1 MGRGTKQEAGNLRES
16 ASKHGI
22 QTMQLVTT
30 TPTAA
35 FMTMTRELVDALLA
49 LNTKNRNLRALVVS
63 TYQRA
68 VEVNMWVPTNQGI
81 GVAAK
86 GFLVDGQHRLEALRA
101 AGYPPVL
108 MLVVTGLPDEAM
120 AAVDGGTNRNARD
133 YMQFMFDTKVSAFVS
148 ALLRTSMLA
157 RDDFAA
163 IKYLPQEYAT
173 HLEDLGESIAEI
185 MNLEH
190 VSKLPAAVVAA
201 LVDAHHKGYQAEVQA
216 FAKALATGEMLER
229 DNPALVL
236 RNWIANTKG
245 NGGATTLIERYR
257 KTTRALQA
265 WIDQRPL
272 GKLYRKNAPLIAA
285 RKNSGRPMAG
295 E

>member
-1 MGRGTKQEAGNLRES
+1 
-16 ASKHGI
+16 
-22 QTMQLVTT
+22 MQLITKK
-30 TPTAA
+30 PAAA
-35 FMTMTRELVDALLA
+35 FVTMTREIVDALLA
-49 LNTKNRNLRALVVS
+49 LNTKNRNQRPLIVN

-68 VEVNMWVPTNQGI
+68 VESNLWVPTNQGI
-81 GVAAK
+81 GVAAS

-120 AAVDGGTNRNARD
+120 AAVDGGTNRTARD

-157 RDDFAA
+157 RDEFAP
-163 IKYLPQEYAT
+163 IKYQPQEYAA
-173 HLEDLGESIAEI
+173 HLEKLGDSITEI
-185 MNLEH
+185 MKLEH
-190 VSKLPAAVVAA
+190 VGKMPAAVVAA
-201 LVDAHHKGYQAEVQA
+201 LVDAHHKGYQSEVEA
-216 FAKALATGEMLER
+216 FSKALATGEMLER

-272 GKLYRKNAPLIAA
+272 GKLYRTKAPLAVA
-285 RKNSGRPMAG
+285 QERSRQSAG
-295 E
+295 A

>member
-1 MGRGTKQEAGNLRES
+1 
-16 ASKHGI
+16 
-22 QTMQLVTT
+22 MQLITKK
-30 TPTAA
+30 PAAA
-35 FMTMTRELVDALLA
+35 FVTMTQELVDALLA
-49 LNTKNRNLRALVVS
+49 LNTKNRNQRPQVVN

-68 VEVNMWVPTNQGI
+68 VEGRLWVPTNQGI
-81 GVAAK
+81 GVAAN

-120 AAVDGGTNRNARD
+120 AAVDGGTNRTARD

-157 RDDFAA
+157 HDEFAA
-163 IKYLPQEYAT
+163 IKYQPQEYAV
-173 HLEDLGESIAEI
+173 HLEKLGDSIAEI
-185 MNLEH
+185 MKLEH
-190 VSKLPAAVVAA
+190 VQKMPAAVVAA
-201 LVDAHHKGYQAEVQA
+201 LVDAHYKGYQSEVEA

-229 DNPALVL
+229 DNPALTL
-236 RNWIANTKG
+236 RNWIANNKG
-245 NGGATTLIERYR
+245 NGGQPTMVERYR

-272 GKLYRKNAPLIAA
+272 GKLYRTRAPLTVAQE
-285 RKNSGRPMAG
+285 RSRQSAG
-295 E
+295 A